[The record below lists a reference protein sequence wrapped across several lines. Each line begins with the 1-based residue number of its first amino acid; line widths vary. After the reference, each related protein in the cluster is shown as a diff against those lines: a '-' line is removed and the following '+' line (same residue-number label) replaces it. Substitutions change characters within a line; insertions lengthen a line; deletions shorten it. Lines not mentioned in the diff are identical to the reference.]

1 MSYEDDLST
10 GYRARSV
17 GTDLLA
23 FAITA
28 LLLVGATLASTLG
41 ETDVESPDPRVGM
54 HAMVLNVT
62 PNGGH
67 R

>member
-28 LLLVGATLASTLG
+28 ALLVGATLASSVGGT
-41 ETDVESPDPRVGM
+41 EAESPAPRV
-54 HAMVLNVT
+54 HAMALNAT

>member
-10 GYRARSV
+10 GNRARSV

-41 ETDVESPDPRVGM
+41 ETDAESPDPLV
-54 HAMVLNVT
+54 HAMALNVT
-62 PNGGH
+62 PNGVH